1 MNIIGVDVGLS
12 GAVSLIQDG
21 ELLWS
26 SEMPTVS
33 VERNGK
39 KKRDV
44 DYAILGGLLRRGME
58 WDSLAFVEKTG
69 SMPGQGLSSTYAFGK
84 STGAVLGALGALGWR
99 IQEVPPQRWKK
110 HFGLVGKDKDQARI
124 LAIKKF
130 PNLANIFAKKKSIG
144 LADASL
150 IALYGWETRN

>member
-1 MNIIGVDVGLS
+1 MS
-12 GAVSLIQDG
+12 GAVSLIKNG

-26 SEMPTVS
+26 EAIPTVS

-44 DYAILGGLLRRGME
+44 DYAMLGLLLRGPM
-58 WDSLAFVEKTG
+58 DGIAFVEKTG

-84 STGAVLGALGALGWR
+84 SAGAVLGALGALGWN

-110 HFGLVGKDKDQARI
+110 HFGLVGKDKDQARL
-124 LAIKKF
+124 LAIEKF
-130 PNLANIFAKKKSIG
+130 PNLSDIFAKKKSIG

-150 IALYGWETRN
+150 IALYGWEMRNPCHI